1 MRFLDLKN
9 PLFLVIYVGAN
20 ESVPYDLLSSS
31 SSIEPSGN
39 IGWKNIDS
47 VGSVRPY
54 LGSGELL
61 DIKNLYFL
69 MINTFSKES
78 VPYNITSSRF

>member
-9 PLFLVIYVGAN
+9 PLFLVIYAGAN

-47 VGSVRPY
+47 DGSIRPY
-54 LGSGELL
+54 LGSVTLL
-61 DIKNLYFL
+61 NLKNLLFL
-69 MINTFSKES
+69 VINAGAKKS
-78 VPYNITSSRF
+78 VPYDITSSRF